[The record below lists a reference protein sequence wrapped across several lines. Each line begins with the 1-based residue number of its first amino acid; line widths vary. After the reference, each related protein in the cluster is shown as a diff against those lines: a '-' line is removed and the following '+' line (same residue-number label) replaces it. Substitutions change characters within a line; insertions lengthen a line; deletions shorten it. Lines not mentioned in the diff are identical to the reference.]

1 MAAHRH
7 FEADAMTANVLSALG
22 EKPTVTTGRGL
33 QRAEE
38 ILLAARDIMLA
49 EGYAGLTM
57 RGVATRINVNLSTVQ
72 HYYKNLEVLVEALLA
87 WQIDSFGHG
96 IATAIAAVAD
106 KSQQERLEAVL
117 DYLLDECREPA
128 VCGIFAE
135 AWALGKRLPFAMRLM
150 EQVEERER
158 KQFYKLIQGLNP
170 AINRAE
176 YRRRAAMIVMLLNGL
191 MLQFPVQGTPALSRK
206 QLESAVRA
214 QVLQLAAAI

>member
-1 MAAHRH
+1 MA
-7 FEADAMTANVLSALG
+7 ANVLSALG
-22 EKPTVTTGRGL
+22 EKSTVTTGRGL

-38 ILLAARDIMLA
+38 ILLAARDIMLE
-49 EGYAGLTM
+49 EGYAGMTM
-57 RGVATRINVNLSTVQ
+57 RGVAARIGVSLSTVQ

-87 WQIDSFGHG
+87 WQIASFGNG

-106 KSQQERLEAVL
+106 RDQQERLEAVL
-117 DYLLDECREPA
+117 DYILVECRNPA

-158 KQFYKLIQGLNP
+158 KQFYKLIHGLNP
-170 AINRAE
+170 AIDRVE

-191 MLQFPVQGTPALSRK
+191 MLQFPPQGTAALSRK
-206 QLESAVRA
+206 QLESAVRT
-214 QVLQLAAAI
+214 QVLQLATTLQY

>member
-1 MAAHRH
+1 MA
-7 FEADAMTANVLSALG
+7 TNVLSALG

-38 ILLAARDIMLA
+38 ILLAARDIML
-49 EGYAGLTM
+49 EDGYAGMTM
-57 RGVATRINVNLSTVQ
+57 RGVAARINVSLSTVQ

-87 WQIDSFGHG
+87 WQIATFGNG

-106 KSQQERLEAVL
+106 RGQLERLEAVL
-117 DYLLDECREPA
+117 EYIVGECRDPA
-128 VCGIFAE
+128 VSGIFAE

-158 KQFYKLIQGLNP
+158 KQFYRLIQGLNP
-170 AINRAE
+170 RIDRAE

-191 MLQFPVQGTPALSRK
+191 MLQFPPQGTAALSRE
-206 QLESAVRA
+206 QLERAVRR
-214 QVLQLAAAI
+214 QVLELATGR